1 MVYLALSASQSLELP
16 PFNQLAAD
24 VVQLSPGLCRVFS
37 VTLPFHGEDMA
48 RNEVAFSRWAELY
61 EKGGDPVANFVRKAS
76 DAVDALVA
84 SGAVARGQ
92 VVVAGLSRGGLLAG
106 LLAVRNENVKAFLG
120 FAPVTVLGDLDEFGE
135 RNVGNERAREKVG
148 KASLLQTEVIEK
160 LVGMPVRFYMGNF
173 DTRVGTR
180 KAFDFVH
187 LLAERAVL
195 HEGMRSP
202 PHEFVMYC
210 R

>member
-1 MVYLALSASQSLELP
+1 
-16 PFNQLAAD
+16 
-24 VVQLSPGLCRVFS
+24 
-37 VTLPFHGEDMA
+37 MA
-48 RNEVAFSRWAELY
+48 VNEAAFSRWAALY
-61 EKGGDPVANFVRKAS
+61 EAGGDPVANFVRRAS

-84 SGAVARGQ
+84 SGALARRQ

-106 LLAVRNENVKAFLG
+106 LLAARNPNVRACLC
-120 FAPVTVLGDLDEFGE
+120 FAPVTVLGDLDEFGADA
-135 RNVGNERAREKVG
+135 VTKERAREKV
-148 KASLLQTEVIEK
+148 ARATLLQDRVVER

-173 DTRVGTR
+173 DRRVGTR

-210 R
+210 RYVVGFCSREAGELCFVSWFSNCFVFVFLCACFHGRL